1 MKNPIF
7 KEGGRGFAEN
17 QYIKVNWLKKRGG
30 GGGLVEELGERG
42 GEGVFFTG
50 AWCPNAHFEWRS

>member
-17 QYIKVNWLKKRGG
+17 QYIRGNWLKKR
-30 GGGLVEELGERG
+30 GGLVEELGERG
-42 GEGVFFTG
+42 GRGVFTG
-50 AWCPNAHFEWRS
+50 AWCPNAHFELRS